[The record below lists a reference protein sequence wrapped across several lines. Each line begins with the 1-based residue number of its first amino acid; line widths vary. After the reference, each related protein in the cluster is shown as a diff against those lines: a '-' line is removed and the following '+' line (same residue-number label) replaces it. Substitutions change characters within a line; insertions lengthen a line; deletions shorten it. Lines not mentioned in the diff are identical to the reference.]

1 LQTSEFPLEIP
12 RSQNRNF
19 QYTTTLYPISRMRN
33 IEDLIKEIIPPPTG
47 KEREWFTNDKIIAGL
62 NKKEFLEVEKRLIQE
77 LEEND
82 DLIIAQ
88 TLVEMKSEN
97 ALPVLLRQLKKKD
110 SHFEKITWAALIND
124 FKEGDSEMEKIAFE
138 EFEKLEFIYSVQGC
152 IFMDLI
158 KFNSQRIN
166 KRIEKFVDHKYDLVA
181 IHAKKVLNYNGY
193 ADSDNTNESK
203 KWWEIWK

>member
-1 LQTSEFPLEIP
+1 
-12 RSQNRNF
+12 
-19 QYTTTLYPISRMRN
+19 MRN
-33 IEDLIKEIIPPPTG
+33 IEKLIKEIIPPPTRE
-47 KEREWFTNDKIIAGL
+47 EREGFTNDKIIAGL
-62 NKKEFLEVEKRLIQE
+62 NKEEFLAVEKRLIQE

-82 DLIIAQ
+82 DLLIGQ

-97 ALPVLLRQLKKKD
+97 ALPVLSRRLMKKD

-124 FKEGDSEMEKIAFE
+124 LKKGDSEMEKIAFE
-138 EFEKLEFIYSVQGC
+138 EFEKLEFIYAVQGC

-158 KFNSQRIN
+158 KFDSPRIN
-166 KRIEKFVDHKYDLVA
+166 KRIEKFVDHKYHLVA

-193 ADSDNTNESK
+193 ADSYDDSEHK